1 MQSTPLGEAAAR
13 YLMHRRR
20 VGRHAATLK
29 GDTNGLRRFLEYAYG
44 RGVTR
49 TADLTREILSDF
61 AVYLSRRYK
70 RQGHVRPG
78 GRLAWIT
85 RVNNLCVVSHFV
97 RYLVREG
104 DLLVDGSSVLA
115 IRRPVWS
122 VVDRAIRH
130 EEMRRLVAAVPTSTP
145 TGLRNRAM
153 LELFYGTGLRR
164 AELRAL
170 DIYDVNLHAGE
181 VFVRRG
187 KGGKARVVP
196 IAGQARRWLRRY
208 IETARP
214 ELAGSK
220 HELALFVGI
229 FGGRLHA
236 ETVGWIVREAG
247 RAAKL
252 ERPVSPHTL
261 RHGYATALVR
271 GGADVRHVQ
280 KLLGHAN
287 LQTTERYTALDDADL
302 AREYARTHPRARRR

>member
-1 MQSTPLGEAAAR
+1 VQGTPLGEAAAR

-20 VGRHAATLK
+20 QGRALLTLK
-29 GDTNGLRRFLEYAYG
+29 GDTSGLRRFLEYAYG

-49 TADLTREILSDF
+49 SADLTPEVLAGF
-61 AVYLSRRYK
+61 AVYLSRRYR

-97 RYLVREG
+97 QYLVREG
-104 DLLVDGSSVLA
+104 DLLVDGSSALA
-115 IRRPVWS
+115 IRRPTWS
-122 VVDRAIRH
+122 VVDRAVRL
-130 EEMRRLVAAVPTSTP
+130 EEMQRLVAAVPTTTA
-145 TGLRNRAM
+145 TGVRNRAI
-153 LELFYGTGLRR
+153 LELLFGTGLRR
-164 AELRAL
+164 AELTAL
-170 DIYDVNLHAGE
+170 DVYDVNLRAGE

-187 KGGKARVVP
+187 KGGKTRVVP
-196 IAGQARRWLRRY
+196 LAGQARRWLRRY

-214 ELAGSK
+214 ELAGSQR
-220 HELALFVGI
+220 ELALFVGQS
-229 FGGRLHA
+229 GGRVHP

-247 RAAKL
+247 RAARL
-252 ERPVSPHTL
+252 ERPVSPHKL

-280 KLLGHAN
+280 KLLGHQN

-302 AREYARTHPRARRR
+302 AREYARTHPRAHRR